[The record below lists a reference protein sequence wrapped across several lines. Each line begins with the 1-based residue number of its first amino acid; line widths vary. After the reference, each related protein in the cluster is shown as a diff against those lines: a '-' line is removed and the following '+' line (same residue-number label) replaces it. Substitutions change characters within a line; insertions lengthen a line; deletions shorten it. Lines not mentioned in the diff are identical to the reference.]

1 MSTSRSRKSEGVR
14 AVGGTKTATWHFKP
28 RWRFVQG
35 ATIGLGPGKADLLEA
50 VEATGSISAAGKSLG
65 MSYRRAWMLIA
76 TMNASFAAPLVMTFS
91 RRSTGAILTREG
103 RKVLQLYR
111 RIESRSLAASRRE
124 TKALLRLLSGH

>member
-1 MSTSRSRKSEGVR
+1 VDVR
-14 AVGGTKTATWHFKP
+14 AAGGRKTATWRFKP
-28 RWRFVQG
+28 RRRFVSG
-35 ATIGLGPGKADLLEA
+35 GTIGLGPGKADLLEA

-76 TMNASFAAPLVMTFS
+76 TMNASFATPLVMTFA
-91 RRSTGAILTREG
+91 RRSTGAVLTPEG

-111 RIESRSLAASRRE
+111 RIESRSLAAASRD